1 MASDFRHA
9 GHATFLLKI
18 REGNHPTPDITVQKH
33 SGILLFYIYHLI
45 HRNRHPNG
53 FILEHGPRLFT
64 SAPLKCPRIDGYCPQ
79 LKAGCLLKHPSGVP
93 DELQTTFLPLM
104 TESPRFQTRL
114 SITCFLTRAEL
125 MPLIP
130 LTLVSVA
137 RYSNPRLSRAFISD
151 HKPHFHLGVLTVPDI
166 VPP

>member
-1 MASDFRHA
+1 MCV
-9 GHATFLLKI
+9 G
-18 REGNHPTPDITVQKH
+18 RESACFYLRFGKETTPRPILQYKSTQVSFYFTYITSSTETDAPK
-33 SGILLFYIYHLI
+33 
-45 HRNRHPNG
+45 G

-114 SITCFLTRAEL
+114 SITGFLTRAEL

-130 LTLVSVA
+130 LTLLSIA
-137 RYSNPRLSRAFISD
+137 RYSNPRLYRVFFQTTSPTLIWAS
-151 HKPHFHLGVLTVPDI
+151 
-166 VPP
+166 